1 MASAPKRQGENLPC
15 TCAAPAAASL
25 PPHIWLAGCRR
36 RRCRGRG
43 RRRRRIHRRRCRPR
57 LPLGPMQ
64 RGRQDRTRPRSS
76 SRRHF
81 ETRAGRHGPGGRW
94 LAGSR
99 CRSCGS
105 TARRFRPGG
114 CRLGSS
120 SCRPGSGA
128 AHRHLPFQPLNPA
141 RVISMDGED
150 NSLTAPTCKEL
161 QKLCD
166 VVWQQTRACWLW
178 PMSLQLVALGRFAIL
193 LALP

>member
-1 MASAPKRQGENLPC
+1 
-15 TCAAPAAASL
+15 
-25 PPHIWLAGCRR
+25 
-36 RRCRGRG
+36 
-43 RRRRRIHRRRCRPR
+43 
-57 LPLGPMQ
+57 MQ

-114 CRLGSS
+114 CGLGSS

-150 NSLTAPTCKEL
+150 NSLTAPTCKEF

-166 VVWQQTRACWLW
+166 VVWQQTRACWTLECLEW
-178 PMSLQLVALGRFAIL
+178 NACFETLAMQGASSTRLQLHSYLHE
-193 LALP
+193 